1 MKIQRRF
8 TQAGVNVYDLFE
20 YTYRAST
27 LRNTDGSVVFQMTDI
42 EVPKQWSQVATDI
55 LAQKYFRKAGVP
67 EMGADG
73 KPLLDENGKP
83 KTGAERSVKQVVH
96 RLAGCWRFWGEK
108 YGYFDSADDA
118 QAFYDESAYMLLRQM
133 AAPNSPQWFNTGL
146 NFAYG
151 ITGKSQGHFYVD
163 PDSKELV
170 ASQDAYTH
178 PQPHACFI
186 QSVEDDLVN
195 DGGIFDLAVREA
207 RIFKYG
213 SGTGTNF
220 SSLRA
225 SGEKLSGG
233 GSSSGL
239 MSFLKIYD
247 RAAGAI
253 KSGGTTRRAAKMVIL
268 NADHPDIEE
277 FIEWKAKEEEKVA
290 ALVAGSKITA
300 NALQAIMDA
309 AMSGGTDMKTNP
321 DLARAVR
328 KAVVAEVPQSYI
340 FRTLALV
347 EQGFTT
353 LDFDTFDTHYES
365 EAYNTVSGQNS
376 NNTVRVTA
384 EFMRA
389 VVEDK
394 EWNLIKRTTGGVAKT
409 ICARDLW
416 RKIAVSAWKS
426 ADPGLQYDTTINE
439 WHTCP
444 ADGRING
451 SNPCSEYMFLD
462 DTACNLASLNLA
474 YFVEEDG
481 TFKVDDF
488 KHGARIWTTILE
500 ISVLMAQFPSKTIA
514 ELSYKFRTLGLGYAN
529 LGTILMTQGVPYD
542 SPKGLAIAGAISA
555 LMTGEAYATSA
566 EIAKEQ
572 GAFPGYEPN
581 REAMLR
587 VMRNHR
593 RAAYNMAENQYEGLS
608 VKPIGI
614 NHELCPP
621 NLMAAARDAWDRVV
635 EMGERYGYRNAQT
648 TVIAPTGTIG
658 LVMDCDTTGV
668 EPDFAIVKFKKLAG
682 GGYFKIVNQSVQIAL
697 SRLGYSAAQIE
708 EIEKYCKGHGTLRGC
723 PHINR
728 QALKEKGFTPEALDA
743 IEKQLDAV
751 FDIKFAFNKWSLG
764 DDFCKTVLNFT
775 EEQLNDFSFNM
786 LEALGFTKQQIE
798 EANEYICGTMTVE
811 GAPHLKNEHLPVFDC
826 ANKCGSK
833 GQRYIAYM
841 AHVRMM
847 AAVQPFISGAISKTV
862 NMPAEA
868 SVDDVADVY
877 MESWKLGV
885 KANALY
891 RDGSKL
897 SQPLNSTSASD
908 LDEVLMLGDEETL
921 DETKGP
927 KEVQMQIVEK
937 VYHRAQRRR
946 LPKKRTGHIR
956 EGYVGG
962 HKVFLRTGEFEDG
975 SLGEI
980 FIDMYKEGASF
991 KGLLNCF
998 AVLAS
1003 KSLQY
1008 GMPLEE
1014 LVETFTFTRFEPAG
1028 FVEGHEAIKNAT
1040 SILDYVFRSV
1050 GYDYLKRNDF
1060 VHVKAVDEPPESNK
1074 TASPELGNPASSIAT
1089 TIMPESALAEVAFSN
1104 GGGASNGNGR
1114 TARVVEA
1121 KAKGYTGEQ
1130 CSNCGSMRVKRNGSC
1145 TVCDDCGTTSGCS

>member
-1 MKIQRRF
+1 MK
-8 TQAGVNVYDLFE
+8 
-20 YTYRAST
+20 
-27 LRNTDGSVVFQMTDI
+27 
-42 EVPKQWSQVATDI
+42 
-55 LAQKYFRKAGVP
+55 
-67 EMGADG
+67 
-73 KPLLDENGKP
+73 
-83 KTGAERSVKQVVH
+83 
-96 RLAGCWRFWGEK
+96 
-108 YGYFDSADDA
+108 
-118 QAFYDESAYMLLRQM
+118 
-133 AAPNSPQWFNTGL
+133 
-146 NFAYG
+146 
-151 ITGKSQGHFYVD
+151 
-163 PDSKELV
+163 
-170 ASQDAYTH
+170 
-178 PQPHACFI
+178 
-186 QSVEDDLVN
+186 
-195 DGGIFDLAVREA
+195 
-207 RIFKYG
+207 
-213 SGTGTNF
+213 
-220 SSLRA
+220 
-225 SGEKLSGG
+225 
-233 GSSSGL
+233 
-239 MSFLKIYD
+239 
-247 RAAGAI
+247 
-253 KSGGTTRRAAKMVIL
+253 
-268 NADHPDIEE
+268 
-277 FIEWKAKEEEKVA
+277 
-290 ALVAGSKITA
+290 A
-300 NALQAIMDA
+300 NA
-309 AMSGGTDMKTNP
+309 
-321 DLARAVR
+321 DLARAIR
-328 KAVVAEVPQSYI
+328 KAVEAEVPHSYI

-384 EFMRA
+384 EFMQA

-394 EWNLIKRTTGGVAKT
+394 EWNLIRRTNGTVAKT
-409 ICARDLW
+409 VRARDLW

-426 ADPGLQYDTTINE
+426 ADPGLQYDSTINE

-474 YFVEEDG
+474 HFVEEDG

-488 KHGARIWTTILE
+488 KHGARVWTTILE
-500 ISVLMAQFPSKTIA
+500 ISVLMAQFPSKRIA
-514 ELSYKFRTLGLGYAN
+514 ELSYKFRTLGLGFAN

-581 REAMLR
+581 KEAMLR

-608 VKPIGI
+608 VKPMGI
-614 NHELCPP
+614 NHEICPP

-635 EMGERYGYRNAQT
+635 ELGEKYGYRNAQT

-658 LVMDCDTTGV
+658 LLMDCDTTGV

-682 GGYFKIVNQSVQIAL
+682 GGYFKIVNQSVHIAL
-697 SRLGYSAAQIE
+697 SRLGYTAQQIE
-708 EIEKYCKGHGTLRGC
+708 DIEKYCKGRGTLTGC

-728 QALKEKGFTPEALDA
+728 QTLKEKGFTPEALDA

-751 FDIKFAFNKWSLG
+751 FDVKFAFNKWSLG
-764 DDFCKTVLNFT
+764 DDFCKTTLNFT

-811 GAPHLKNEHLPVFDC
+811 GAPHLKEEHLPVFDC
-826 ANKCGSK
+826 ANKCGTK

-868 SVDDVADVY
+868 SVDEVANVY

-908 LDEVLMLGDEETL
+908 LDEVLMLGDEDTL

-1060 VHVKAVDEPPESNK
+1060 VHVKAVDEPPVSNK
-1074 TASPELGNPASSIAT
+1074 TASPELGNPAASIAT
-1089 TIMPESALAEVAFSN
+1089 TVMPESALAEVAFSN
-1104 GGGASNGNGR
+1104 GGANTSNGNGR

-1145 TVCDDCGTTSGCS
+1145 TVCDDCGSTSGCS